1 MVDALVV
8 VALAGLV
15 EVPVPDEVRVEAG
28 VVGMDCVAAPT
39 LNEPVEE

>member
-15 EVPVPDEVRVEAG
+15 EVPVPDEEVRVEAG
-28 VVGMDCVAAPT
+28 VVGMD
-39 LNEPVEE
+39 